1 MGIVEKTKGD
11 FMHYTG
17 QVYRPPLEAYTPLFE
32 VTYGCSHNACAFCT
46 MYHNTKFGISPLSH
60 IESDI
65 LEIKENFSG
74 HFDRIYLLNGD
85 PFMLPTERLLEIAD
99 LIHKHLPNVK
109 TITSYASFYNLKD
122 KSIEDMI
129 ALRKAGYNELWF
141 GVETGD
147 PEVLSW
153 LNKGADLDD
162 YYDGLDK
169 MKKAQ
174 MDYFAIVMQGIKGFG
189 KSKENALATAKV
201 LNYYPPSGVFIMST
215 DVQEGSKLYKMRE
228 KGEFIETTNR
238 ENLVEKITLLEN
250 LNLPGDVL
258 YSSGHI
264 VNLVKVTSHMRNK
277 EEMIKKLKSA
287 LASLPAYILDNKN
300 TGRAI

>member
-1 MGIVEKTKGD
+1 
-11 FMHYTG
+11 MHYTG
-17 QVYRPPLEAYTPLFE
+17 QVYRPPLEAYTPLLE

-46 MYHNTKFGISPLSH
+46 MYHQTKFGISPLND

-65 LEIKENFSG
+65 IEIKDTFPG
-74 HFDRIYLLNGD
+74 HIDRIYLLNGD

-141 GVETGD
+141 GIETGD
-147 PEVLSW
+147 PEVLAW

-169 MKKAQ
+169 MKSAG

-189 KSKENALATAKV
+189 KSKENALATAKF

-228 KGEFIETTNR
+228 RGEFIETTNR
-238 ENLVEKITLLEN
+238 ENLVEQITLLEN

>member
-1 MGIVEKTKGD
+1 
-11 FMHYTG
+11 MHYTG
-17 QVYRPPLEAYTPLFE
+17 QVYRPPLEAYTPLLQ

-46 MYHNTKFGISPLSH
+46 MYHQTRFGISPMED

-85 PFMLPTERLLEIAD
+85 PFILPRERLLEIAD

-147 PEVLSW
+147 PEVLAW

-169 MKKAQ
+169 MKSAG

-189 KSKENALATAKV
+189 KSKENALATAKF

-228 KGEFIETTNR
+228 RGEFIETTNR
-238 ENLVEKITLLEN
+238 ENLVEQITLLEN
-250 LNLPGDVL
+250 LNFPGDVL

-287 LASLPAYILDNKN
+287 LASLPGYILDNKN